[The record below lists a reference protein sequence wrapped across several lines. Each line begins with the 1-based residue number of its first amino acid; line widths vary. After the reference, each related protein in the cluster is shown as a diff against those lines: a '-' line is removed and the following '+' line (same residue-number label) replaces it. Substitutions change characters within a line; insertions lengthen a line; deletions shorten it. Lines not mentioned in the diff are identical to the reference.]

1 MYTGVECRRGAVV
14 EVLWPMNRAVDGGE
28 GQPGLTEETGVD
40 GILGLTAGEEV
51 TGVGRRLGP
60 SEGRGRNGV
69 QDQSVEAGIFPRV
82 EF

>member
-1 MYTGVECRRGAVV
+1 MD
-14 EVLWPMNRAVDGGE
+14 RAVDGGE

-60 SEGRGRNGV
+60 SEG
-69 QDQSVEAGIFPRV
+69 EAGTASRATAWRQ
-82 EF
+82 ESSRA